1 MMEEVGKWGIIL
13 GLFLLGTGLF
23 FYLGG
28 RIPGLDR
35 LGNLPGDVRI
45 EKENFRLYIPFTTM
59 LLLSILL
66 TLVIRLIRC
75 FQNGNS
81 I

>member
-1 MMEEVGKWGIIL
+1 MSAEVGKWFIIL
-13 GLFLLGTGLF
+13 GLLLLGTGLF

-35 LGNLPGDVRI
+35 LGNLPGDIRI
-45 EKENFRLYIPFTTM
+45 EKENVRLYIPLTTM

-66 TLVIRLIRC
+66 TLVIRLIGY